1 MHAEK
6 QLNLEWL
13 EKQYGA
19 LMHAHDVQK
28 VLRYPS
34 SAAFRMARMRG
45 KINLPMFSI
54 PGRKGLFAYTAN
66 VALAIEQLIP
76 QQEIQPM

>member
-1 MHAEK
+1 MHAERP
-6 QLNLEWL
+6 LNLEWL
-13 EKQYGA
+13 EKHYGA

-45 KINLPMFSI
+45 KITLPMFSI
-54 PGRKGLFAYTAN
+54 LGRKGLFAFTSD
-66 VALAIEQLIP
+66 VAVAIGQLIP
-76 QQEIQPM
+76 QQETPPM

>member
-1 MHAEK
+1 MRPD
-6 QLNLEWL
+6 LNWL
-13 EKQYGA
+13 IESYGV

-45 KINLPMFSI
+45 RINLPMFSI
-54 PGRKGLFAYTAN
+54 PGRKGLFAYTQE
-66 VALAIEQLIP
+66 VAKAIDQLIP
-76 QQEIQPM
+76 SEEGNPM

>member
-1 MHAEK
+1 MEK
-6 QLNLEWL
+6 DVRLDLNWL
-13 EKQYGA
+13 TKNYGV

-45 KINLPMFSI
+45 KITLPMFSI
-54 PGRKGLFAYTAN
+54 SGRKGLFAYTSD
-66 VALAIEQLIP
+66 VAVAIGQLIP
-76 QQEIQPM
+76 QQEKPPM